1 MSTNRK
7 FTGKVDL
14 FVDFLRECVMLKK
27 LSVIVSV
34 LISAG
39 SLFAVQID
47 TALLDTATRPDYIED
62 TSPVP
67 KNEFNTAKQIRDM
80 GRRLGGSIKRQD
92 AQHKSDELYASG
104 APSKKYRAHRV
115 PSSDSLPG
123 ADIIYIAPNAKV
135 GTIKALTFIVS
146 GYIEAAYG
154 LPLNEADTVAQK
166 VCWWNTNHYDDRN
179 YFTKHF
185 NARILE
191 SFSDETAVIGL
202 ADSYKNWAGHA
213 RIVIPFA
220 PEKMHDIQAAAKDG
234 KKQSDRGDSKNST
247 VQKNSETEKE
257 TAQNKKEDAGKGT
270 AQNDADK
277 NAVDAMRNTLQ
288 KEVLQFKTV
297 PANYK
302 ILFGALCLAALL
314 LIVLLVRVVVD
325 MARN

>member
-202 ADSYKNWAGHA
+202 ADSYKNWAGHT

-234 KKQSDRGDSKNST
+234 KKQSAKIDSKNKAA
-247 VQKNSETEKE
+247 QKNSETEKE
-257 TAQNKKEDAGKGT
+257 AAQNKKESAGKGA

-297 PANYK
+297 RANYK

>member
-234 KKQSDRGDSKNST
+234 KKQSAKIDSKNKAA
-247 VQKNSETEKE
+247 QKNSETEKE
-257 TAQNKKEDAGKGT
+257 AAQNKKESAGKGA

>member
-1 MSTNRK
+1 
-7 FTGKVDL
+7 
-14 FVDFLRECVMLKK
+14 MLKK

-67 KNEFNTAKQIRDM
+67 KNEFNSAKQIRDM

-92 AQHKSDELYASG
+92 AQHKSGEHYASG

-135 GTIKALTFIVS
+135 GTIKALAFILS
-146 GYIEAAYG
+146 GYIEAAYD
-154 LPLNEADTVAQK
+154 LPLNEADTLAQK

-213 RIVIPFA
+213 RIVIPF
-220 PEKMHDIQAAAKDG
+220 EKIKDTQTAAKDG
-234 KKQSDRGDSKNST
+234 TKQSAKIDSKNKDA
-247 VQKNSETEKE
+247 QKNSDVEKN
-257 TAQNKKEDAGKGT
+257 TAQNKKEDAGKGA

-277 NAVDAMRNTLQ
+277 NAAGTMRNTLR
-288 KEVLQFKTV
+288 KEALQFKTV

-314 LIVLLVRVVVD
+314 IIVLLVRVIID

>member
-1 MSTNRK
+1 M
-7 FTGKVDL
+7 V
-14 FVDFLRECVMLKK
+14 KK
-27 LSVIVSV
+27 LSVIVSA
-34 LISAG
+34 LLSA
-39 SLFAVQID
+39 SALFAVHID
-47 TALLDTATRPDYIED
+47 TALLDTAKRVDYIED

-92 AQHKSDELYASG
+92 AQHKNGEPYASG
-104 APSKKYRAHRV
+104 APSKKYRARRI

-135 GTIKALTFIVS
+135 GTIKALAFIVS
-146 GYIEAAYG
+146 GYIEAAYDF
-154 LPLNEADTVAQK
+154 PVSEADALAQK

-185 NARILE
+185 NTRILE

-220 PEKMHDIQAAAKDG
+220 PEKMRDIRATAKEG
-234 KKQSDRGDSKNST
+234 EKQSAKSDAKNKAA
-247 VQKNSETEKE
+247 QKNGETEKE
-257 TAQNKKEDAGKGT
+257 AAQNKKE
-270 AQNDADK
+270 
-277 NAVDAMRNTLQ
+277 VP
-288 KEVLQFKTV
+288 EFKTV

-314 LIVLLVRVVVD
+314 LIVLLVRVIID
-325 MARN
+325 MVKN

>member
-1 MSTNRK
+1 M
-7 FTGKVDL
+7 V
-14 FVDFLRECVMLKK
+14 KK
-27 LSVIVSV
+27 LSVIVSA
-34 LISAG
+34 LLSA
-39 SLFAVQID
+39 SALFAVHID
-47 TALLDTATRPDYIED
+47 TALLDTAKRAEYIED

-92 AQHKSDELYASG
+92 AQHKNGEPYASG
-104 APSKKYRAHRV
+104 APSKKYRVRRI

-135 GTIKALTFIVS
+135 GTIKALAFIVS
-146 GYIEAAYG
+146 GYIEAAYDF
-154 LPLNEADTVAQK
+154 PVSEADALAQK

-185 NARILE
+185 NARILD

-220 PEKMHDIQAAAKDG
+220 PEKMRDIRAAAKEG
-234 KKQSDRGDSKNST
+234 EKQSAKSDAKDKVVKKNGT
-247 VQKNSETEKE
+247 PDTEKE
-257 TAQNKKEDAGKGT
+257 AVQNKKE
-270 AQNDADK
+270 
-277 NAVDAMRNTLQ
+277 VP
-288 KEVLQFKTV
+288 EFKTV

-314 LIVLLVRVVVD
+314 LIVLLVRVVID
-325 MARN
+325 MVKN

>member
-1 MSTNRK
+1 
-7 FTGKVDL
+7 
-14 FVDFLRECVMLKK
+14 MLKK

-92 AQHKSDELYASG
+92 AQHKNDELYASG

-135 GTIKALTFIVS
+135 GTIKALAFIVS

-213 RIVIPFA
+213 RIVIPF
-220 PEKMHDIQAAAKDG
+220 EKMKDTQTAAKDG
-234 KKQSDRGDSKNST
+234 KNQSSKIDSKNKDA
-247 VQKNSETEKE
+247 QKNSDIEKN
-257 TAQNKKEDAGKGT
+257 TVQNKKEDAGKSA

-277 NAVDAMRNTLQ
+277 NAVNAMRNTLQ
-288 KEVLQFKTV
+288 KEALQFKAV

-314 LIVLLVRVVVD
+314 LIVLLVRVIID

>member
-1 MSTNRK
+1 MI
-7 FTGKVDL
+7 
-14 FVDFLRECVMLKK
+14 KK
-27 LSVIVSV
+27 LFVIVSV
-34 LISAG
+34 LISAT

-67 KNEFNTAKQIRDM
+67 KNEFNSAKQIRDM

-92 AQHKSDELYASG
+92 AQHKDGELYASG
-104 APSKKYRAHRV
+104 APSKKYRALRV

-135 GTIKALTFIVS
+135 GTIKALAFIVS

-154 LPLNEADTVAQK
+154 LPLSKADAVAQK

-185 NARILE
+185 NSRLLE

-202 ADSYKNWAGHA
+202 ADSYKNWAGHT

-220 PEKMHDIQAAAKDG
+220 PEKMRDIQAATDDKMQSAKI
-234 KKQSDRGDSKNST
+234 DSKNKDAKKSGELD
-247 VQKNSETEKE
+247 SEKE
-257 TAQNKKEDAGKGT
+257 TAQNKKEDAGKD
-270 AQNDADK
+270 AMQNAPDK
-277 NAVDAMRNTLQ
+277 NAADEMLNTIQ
-288 KEVLQFKTV
+288 KEALQFKSV

-314 LIVLLVRVVVD
+314 LIVLLVRVIID
-325 MARN
+325 MAKN

>member
-1 MSTNRK
+1 
-7 FTGKVDL
+7 
-14 FVDFLRECVMLKK
+14 MLKK

-67 KNEFNTAKQIRDM
+67 KNEFNSAKQIRDM
-80 GRRLGGSIKRQD
+80 GRRLGSNIKRQD
-92 AQHKSDELYASG
+92 AQHKSGELYASG
-104 APSKKYRAHRV
+104 APSKKYRARRV

-135 GTIKALTFIVS
+135 GTIKALAFIIS
-146 GYIEAAYG
+146 GYIEAAYD
-154 LPLNEADTVAQK
+154 LPLNEADTLAQK

-213 RIVIPFA
+213 RIVIPF
-220 PEKMHDIQAAAKDG
+220 EKIKDTQTAAKDG
-234 KKQSDRGDSKNST
+234 TKQSAKIDSKNKDA
-247 VQKNSETEKE
+247 QKNSDIEKN
-257 TAQNKKEDAGKGT
+257 TAQNKKEDAGKGA

-277 NAVDAMRNTLQ
+277 NAVNAMRNTLR
-288 KEVLQFKTV
+288 KEALQFKTV

-314 LIVLLVRVVVD
+314 IIVLLVRVIID

>member
-1 MSTNRK
+1 
-7 FTGKVDL
+7 
-14 FVDFLRECVMLKK
+14 MLKK

-34 LISAG
+34 LISV
-39 SLFAVQID
+39 SCLFAVQID

-92 AQHKSDELYASG
+92 AQHKNGELYASG
-104 APSKKYRAHRV
+104 APSKKYRARRV
-115 PSSDSLPG
+115 LSSDSLPG
-123 ADIIYIAPNAKV
+123 ADIIYIAPSAKV
-135 GTIKALTFIVS
+135 GTVKALAFIVS

-154 LPLNEADTVAQK
+154 LSGNEADAVAQK
-166 VCWWNTNHYDDRN
+166 VCWWNTNRYDDRN

-185 NARILE
+185 NARILD

-220 PEKMHDIQAAAKDG
+220 PEKIHDIQAAAKDD
-234 KKQSDRGDSKNST
+234 KKQSVKSDAKNKVVKKNGAVDTEEDATQSKNGGT
-247 VQKNSETEKE
+247 GKE
-257 TAQNKKEDAGKGT
+257 AMQS
-270 AQNDADK
+270 DADK
-277 NAVDAMRNTLQ
+277 TAADAMRSTLQ
-288 KEVLQFKTV
+288 KEALQFKTV

-314 LIVLLVRVVVD
+314 LIVLLVRVVID
-325 MARN
+325 MVKN

>member
-1 MSTNRK
+1 MVRK
-7 FTGKVDL
+7 I
-14 FVDFLRECVMLKK
+14 
-27 LSVIVSV
+27 SVIALS
-34 LISAG
+34 LISMGA
-39 SLFAVQID
+39 LFAVQID
-47 TALLDTATRPDYIED
+47 TALLDTAKRVDYIED

-92 AQHKSDELYASG
+92 AQHKNGEPYASG
-104 APSKKYRAHRV
+104 APSKKYRVRRV
-115 PSSDSLPG
+115 FSSDSLPG

-135 GTIKALTFIVS
+135 GTIKALAFIVS
-146 GYIEAAYG
+146 GYIEAAYDF
-154 LPLNEADTVAQK
+154 PVSEADALAQK

-185 NARILE
+185 NARILD

-220 PEKMHDIQAAAKDG
+220 PEKMRDIRATAKEG
-234 KKQSDRGDSKNST
+234 EKQSAKSDAKNKAA
-247 VQKNSETEKE
+247 QKNGTPDTEKDA
-257 TAQNKKEDAGKGT
+257 AQNKKE
-270 AQNDADK
+270 
-277 NAVDAMRNTLQ
+277 VP
-288 KEVLQFKTV
+288 EFKTV

-314 LIVLLVRVVVD
+314 LIVLLVRVIID
-325 MARN
+325 MVKN

>member
-104 APSKKYRAHRV
+104 APSKKYRVRRV

-234 KKQSDRGDSKNST
+234 KKQSAKIDSKNKAA
-247 VQKNSETEKE
+247 QKNSETEKE
-257 TAQNKKEDAGKGT
+257 AAQNKKESAGKGA

>member
-1 MSTNRK
+1 
-7 FTGKVDL
+7 
-14 FVDFLRECVMLKK
+14 MLKK
-27 LSVIVSV
+27 LSVIVPL
-34 LISAG
+34 LISA
-39 SLFAVQID
+39 SALFAVHID
-47 TALLDTATRPDYIED
+47 TALLDTAKRVDYIED

-92 AQHKSDELYASG
+92 AQHKNGDPYASG
-104 APSKKYRAHRV
+104 APSKKYRARRV

-135 GTIKALTFIVS
+135 GTIKALAFIVS
-146 GYIEAAYG
+146 GYIEAAYD
-154 LPLNEADTVAQK
+154 LPVNEADAVAQK
-166 VCWWNTNHYDDRN
+166 VCWWNTNRYDDRN

-220 PEKMHDIQAAAKDG
+220 PEQMQDIRAAAKKG
-234 KKQSDRGDSKNST
+234 EKQSGKSDAENKAAKKNRMPD
-247 VQKNSETEKE
+247 TEKDS
-257 TAQNKKEDAGKGT
+257 AQNKKDGESAG
-270 AQNDADK
+270 AMQSDADK
-277 NAVDAMRNTLQ
+277 SAADAMRTALQ
-288 KEVLQFKTV
+288 KEALQFKTV

-314 LIVLLVRVVVD
+314 LIVLLVRVVIAMVK
-325 MARN
+325 N

>member
-1 MSTNRK
+1 
-7 FTGKVDL
+7 
-14 FVDFLRECVMLKK
+14 MLKK
-27 LSVIVSV
+27 LSVIVPL
-34 LISAG
+34 LISA
-39 SLFAVQID
+39 SALFAVHID
-47 TALLDTATRPDYIED
+47 TALLDTAKRVDYIED

-67 KNEFNTAKQIRDM
+67 KNEFNTAQQIRDM

-92 AQHKSDELYASG
+92 AQHKNGDPYASG
-104 APSKKYRAHRV
+104 APSKKYRARRT

-135 GTIKALTFIVS
+135 GTIKALAFIVS
-146 GYIEAAYG
+146 GYVEAAYDV
-154 LPLNEADTVAQK
+154 PVNEADAVAQK

-202 ADSYKNWAGHA
+202 ADSYKNWAGHT

-220 PEKMHDIQAAAKDG
+220 PEKMRDIQTAAKDG
-234 KKQSDRGDSKNST
+234 EKQSASIDAKNKT
-247 VQKNSETEKE
+247 AQKNNETEKE
-257 TAQNKKEDAGKGT
+257 AAQHKKESAVKDTAQTDANKNT
-270 AQNDADK
+270 ADTI
-277 NAVDAMRNTLQ
+277 RNTLQ

-297 PANYK
+297 PTNYK

-314 LIVLLVRVVVD
+314 LIVLLVRVIVD
-325 MARN
+325 MAKN

>member
-14 FVDFLRECVMLKK
+14 FVDFLRECVMLRK
-27 LSVIVSV
+27 LFVIVSA

-47 TALLDTATRPDYIED
+47 TALLDTATRVDYIED
-62 TSPVP
+62 MSPVP

-92 AQHKSDELYASG
+92 AQHKDGELYASG
-104 APSKKYRAHRV
+104 APSKKYRALRV

-135 GTIKALTFIVS
+135 GTIKALAFIVS
-146 GYIEAAYG
+146 GYIETAHG
-154 LPLNEADTVAQK
+154 LPLEQADTLAQK
-166 VCWWNTNHYDDRN
+166 VCWWNTNRYDDRN

-234 KKQSDRGDSKNST
+234 KKQSAKIDSKNKAA
-247 VQKNSETEKE
+247 QKNSETEKE
-257 TAQNKKEDAGKGT
+257 AAQNKKESAGKGA

-277 NAVDAMRNTLQ
+277 TAADAIRNTL
-288 KEVLQFKTV
+288 ENEALQFKTV

-314 LIVLLVRVVVD
+314 LIILLVRVAVD
-325 MARN
+325 MAKN

>member
-92 AQHKSDELYASG
+92 AQHKNDELYASG

-154 LPLNEADTVAQK
+154 LPLNKADTVAQK

-213 RIVIPFA
+213 RIVIPF
-220 PEKMHDIQAAAKDG
+220 EKMKDTQAAAKDG
-234 KKQSDRGDSKNST
+234 EKQSVKIDSKNST
-247 VQKNSETEKE
+247 AQKNSETEKE
-257 TAQNKKEDAGKGT
+257 ATQNKKESAGKSA

-325 MARN
+325 MAKN

>member
-1 MSTNRK
+1 MI
-7 FTGKVDL
+7 
-14 FVDFLRECVMLKK
+14 KK
-27 LSVIVSV
+27 LFVIVSV
-34 LISAG
+34 LISAT

-67 KNEFNTAKQIRDM
+67 KNEFNSAKQIRDM
-80 GRRLGGSIKRQD
+80 GRRLGGSIRRQD
-92 AQHKSDELYASG
+92 E
-104 APSKKYRAHRV
+104 HRI
-115 PSSDSLPG
+115 PSSTSLPG

-135 GTIKALTFIVS
+135 GTIKALAFIVS

-154 LPLNEADTVAQK
+154 LPLSKADAVAQK

-185 NARILE
+185 NSRLLE

-202 ADSYKNWAGHA
+202 ADSYKNWAGHT

-220 PEKMHDIQAAAKDG
+220 PEKMRDIQAATDDKMQSAKI
-234 KKQSDRGDSKNST
+234 DSKNKDAKKSGELD
-247 VQKNSETEKE
+247 SEKE
-257 TAQNKKEDAGKGT
+257 TAQNKKEDAGKD
-270 AQNDADK
+270 AMQNAPDK
-277 NAVDAMRNTLQ
+277 NAADEMLNTIQ
-288 KEVLQFKTV
+288 KEALQFKSV

-314 LIVLLVRVVVD
+314 LIVLLVRVIID
-325 MARN
+325 MAKN

>member
-92 AQHKSDELYASG
+92 AKHKSDELYASG

-213 RIVIPFA
+213 RIVIPF
-220 PEKMHDIQAAAKDG
+220 EKMKDIQAAAKDG
-234 KKQSDRGDSKNST
+234 EKQSVKIDSKTST
-247 VQKNSETEKE
+247 AQKNSEIEKE
-257 TAQNKKEDAGKGT
+257 EAQNKKESAGKSA

>member
-14 FVDFLRECVMLKK
+14 FVDFLRECVMLRK
-27 LSVIVSV
+27 LFVIVSA
-34 LISAG
+34 LISVG

-47 TALLDTATRPDYIED
+47 TALLDTAKRVDYIED

-92 AQHKSDELYASG
+92 AQHKDGELYASG
-104 APSKKYRAHRV
+104 APSKKYRARRI

-135 GTIKALTFIVS
+135 GTIKALAFIVS
-146 GYIEAAYG
+146 GYIEAAYDF
-154 LPLNEADTVAQK
+154 PVSEADALAQK
-166 VCWWNTNHYDDRN
+166 VCWWNTNRYDDRN

-234 KKQSDRGDSKNST
+234 KKQSAKIDSKNKAA
-247 VQKNSETEKE
+247 QKNSETEKE
-257 TAQNKKEDAGKGT
+257 AAQNKKESAGKGA

>member
-115 PSSDSLPG
+115 LSSDSLPG

-213 RIVIPFA
+213 RIVIPF
-220 PEKMHDIQAAAKDG
+220 EKMKDTQAAAKDG
-234 KKQSDRGDSKNST
+234 EKQSDRGDSKNST

-257 TAQNKKEDAGKGT
+257 AAQNKKEDAGKGT

-288 KEVLQFKTV
+288 KEVMQFKTV

>member
-1 MSTNRK
+1 
-7 FTGKVDL
+7 
-14 FVDFLRECVMLKK
+14 MLKK

-67 KNEFNTAKQIRDM
+67 KNEFNSAKQIRDM

-92 AQHKSDELYASG
+92 AQHKSGELYASG
-104 APSKKYRAHRV
+104 APSKKYRARRV

-135 GTIKALTFIVS
+135 GTIKALAFIIS
-146 GYIEAAYG
+146 GYIEAAYD
-154 LPLNEADTVAQK
+154 LPLNEADTLAQK

-213 RIVIPFA
+213 RIVIPF
-220 PEKMHDIQAAAKDG
+220 EKIKDTQTAVKDG
-234 KKQSDRGDSKNST
+234 TKQSAKIDSKNKDT
-247 VQKNSETEKE
+247 QKNSDIEKN
-257 TAQNKKEDAGKGT
+257 TAQNKKEGVDKDA

-277 NAVDAMRNTLQ
+277 NAAGTMRNTLR
-288 KEVLQFKTV
+288 KEALQFKTV

-314 LIVLLVRVVVD
+314 IIVLLVRVIID

>member
-1 MSTNRK
+1 
-7 FTGKVDL
+7 
-14 FVDFLRECVMLKK
+14 MLKK

-67 KNEFNTAKQIRDM
+67 KNEFNSAKQIRDM

-92 AQHKSDELYASG
+92 AQHKNDELYASG

-135 GTIKALTFIVS
+135 GTIKALAFIIS

-213 RIVIPFA
+213 RIVIPF
-220 PEKMHDIQAAAKDG
+220 EKIKDTQTAAKDG
-234 KKQSDRGDSKNST
+234 TKQSAKIDSKNKDA
-247 VQKNSETEKE
+247 QKNSDVEKN
-257 TAQNKKEDAGKGT
+257 TAQNKKEGIDKDA

-277 NAVDAMRNTLQ
+277 NAAGTMRNTLR
-288 KEVLQFKTV
+288 KEALQFKTV

-314 LIVLLVRVVVD
+314 IIVLLVRVIID

>member
-1 MSTNRK
+1 
-7 FTGKVDL
+7 
-14 FVDFLRECVMLKK
+14 MLKK

-47 TALLDTATRPDYIED
+47 TALLDTAKRVDYIED

-92 AQHKSDELYASG
+92 AQHKSGEHYASG

-135 GTIKALTFIVS
+135 GTIKALAFILS
-146 GYIEAAYG
+146 GYIEAAYD
-154 LPLNEADTVAQK
+154 LPLNEADTLAQK

-213 RIVIPFA
+213 RIVIPF
-220 PEKMHDIQAAAKDG
+220 EKIKDMQTAAKDG
-234 KKQSDRGDSKNST
+234 TKQSAKIDSKNKDA
-247 VQKNSETEKE
+247 QKNSDVEKN
-257 TAQNKKEDAGKGT
+257 TAQNKKEGADKDA

-277 NAVDAMRNTLQ
+277 NAAGTMRNTLR
-288 KEVLQFKTV
+288 KEALQFKTV

-314 LIVLLVRVVVD
+314 IIVLLVRVIID

>member
-1 MSTNRK
+1 
-7 FTGKVDL
+7 
-14 FVDFLRECVMLKK
+14 MLKK

-47 TALLDTATRPDYIED
+47 TALLDTATRPEYIED

-67 KNEFNTAKQIRDM
+67 KNEFNSAKQIRDM

-92 AQHKSDELYASG
+92 AQHKSGELYASG
-104 APSKKYRAHRV
+104 APSKKYSARRV

-135 GTIKALTFIVS
+135 GTIKALAFIIS
-146 GYIEAAYG
+146 GYIEAAYD
-154 LPLNEADTVAQK
+154 LPLNEADTLAQK

-213 RIVIPFA
+213 RIVIPF
-220 PEKMHDIQAAAKDG
+220 EKIKDTQTAAKDG
-234 KKQSDRGDSKNST
+234 TKQSAKIDSKNKDA
-247 VQKNSETEKE
+247 QKNSDVEKN
-257 TAQNKKEDAGKGT
+257 TAQNKKEGIGKDA
-270 AQNDADK
+270 AQNDTDK
-277 NAVDAMRNTLQ
+277 NAAGTMRNTLR
-288 KEVLQFKTV
+288 KEALQFKTV

-314 LIVLLVRVVVD
+314 IIVLLVRVIID

>member
-67 KNEFNTAKQIRDM
+67 KNEFNSAKQIRDM

-92 AQHKSDELYASG
+92 AQHKSGELYASG

-135 GTIKALTFIVS
+135 GTIKALAFIIS
-146 GYIEAAYG
+146 GYIEAAYD
-154 LPLNEADTVAQK
+154 LPLNEADTLAQK

-202 ADSYKNWAGHA
+202 ADSYKNWGGHA
-213 RIVIPFA
+213 RIVIPF
-220 PEKMHDIQAAAKDG
+220 EKIKDTQTAAKDG
-234 KKQSDRGDSKNST
+234 KKQSAKIDSKNKDA
-247 VQKNSETEKE
+247 QKNSDVEKN
-257 TAQNKKEDAGKGT
+257 TAQNKKEGIGKDA

-277 NAVDAMRNTLQ
+277 NAAGTMRNTLR
-288 KEVLQFKTV
+288 KEALQFKTV

-314 LIVLLVRVVVD
+314 IIVLLVRVIID

>member
-1 MSTNRK
+1 M
-7 FTGKVDL
+7 V
-14 FVDFLRECVMLKK
+14 KK
-27 LSVIVSV
+27 LSVIVSA
-34 LISAG
+34 LLSA
-39 SLFAVQID
+39 SALFAVHID
-47 TALLDTATRPDYIED
+47 TALLDTAKRVDYIED

-92 AQHKSDELYASG
+92 AQHKNGEPYASG
-104 APSKKYRAHRV
+104 APSKKYRARRI

-135 GTIKALTFIVS
+135 GTIKALAFIVS
-146 GYIEAAYG
+146 GYIEAAYDF
-154 LPLNEADTVAQK
+154 PVSEADALAQK
-166 VCWWNTNHYDDRN
+166 VCWWNTNRYDDRN

-220 PEKMHDIQAAAKDG
+220 PEKMRDIQAAAKEG
-234 KKQSDRGDSKNST
+234 EKQSAKSDAKNK
-247 VQKNSETEKE
+247 VVKKNGTPDTEKDA
-257 TAQNKKEDAGKGT
+257 AQNKKDGGSAGAMQTG
-270 AQNDADK
+270 ADK
-277 NAVDAMRNTLQ
+277 NAVDAVQTALQ
-288 KEVLQFKTV
+288 KEALQFKTV

-314 LIVLLVRVVVD
+314 LIALLVRVVID
-325 MARN
+325 MVKN

>member
-1 MSTNRK
+1 M
-7 FTGKVDL
+7 
-14 FVDFLRECVMLKK
+14 LRK
-27 LSVIVSV
+27 LSVIVSA
-34 LISAG
+34 LLSA
-39 SLFAVQID
+39 SALFAVHID
-47 TALLDTATRPDYIED
+47 TALLDTAKRVDYIED

-92 AQHKSDELYASG
+92 AQHKNGEPYASG
-104 APSKKYRAHRV
+104 APSKKYRARRI

-135 GTIKALTFIVS
+135 GTIKALAFIVS

-154 LPLNEADTVAQK
+154 LPPEQADTLAQK

-220 PEKMHDIQAAAKDG
+220 PEKMRDIQAAAKEG
-234 KKQSDRGDSKNST
+234 EKQSAKSDAKNK
-247 VQKNSETEKE
+247 VVKKNGTPDTEKDA
-257 TAQNKKEDAGKGT
+257 AQNKKDGGSAGAMQTG
-270 AQNDADK
+270 ADK
-277 NAVDAMRNTLQ
+277 NAADAMRSTLQ
-288 KEVLQFKTV
+288 KEALQFKTV

-314 LIVLLVRVVVD
+314 LIVLLVRVVID
-325 MARN
+325 MVKN